1 MVAGCD
7 AATELANALVGGVS
21 VSIGGVTRVRIIS
34 NGSIQRI
41 VRDQTASAK
50 QTTSSDE
57 KDNAR
62 VHWTYGMHVADTL
75 MYELFLLRVQF
86 VPELSSQ
93 T

>member
-1 MVAGCD
+1 MIASCD

-21 VSIGGVTRVRIIS
+21 VSIGGVTRVRIS
-34 NGSIQRI
+34 NGSIWRI
-41 VRDQTASAK
+41 VRDQTASTK

-57 KDNAR
+57 KDDACI
-62 VHWTYGMHVADTL
+62 HWTYGMHVADTL